1 MDITQADKFWVWF
14 NKIDVV
20 DTFTLLLLQLHCPN
34 GISPIGNR
42 VVLPGESQLRQSRA
56 TQPTYGACWVFKCF
70 HNPPNSDM
78 DYRIF
83 NVHMEANACGCT
95 RDTVRESALKVD
107 SGRNIPCRTGESN
120 LRQRRAGP
128 MFYQMSYIPA
138 RRTKD
143 LPHRTETSSISL
155 RSRGHRFC
163 FYFVLKLIYSA
174 SCEFCLLLFTISLN
188 SETHSQPVACA
199 TVFLHTH

>member
-1 MDITQADKFWVWF
+1 MEIGLCSPGKASCDRVALPNLRTVHAGCLSVSIIHRTLTWTTGSLTCTQMLMHA
-14 NKIDVV
+14 IA
-20 DTFTLLLLQLHCPN
+20 H
-34 GISPIGNR
+34 
-42 VVLPGESQLRQSRA
+42 GER
-56 TQPTYGACWVFKCF
+56 TY
-70 HNPPNSDM
+70 
-78 DYRIF
+78 
-83 NVHMEANACGCT
+83 
-95 RDTVRESALKVD
+95 TVRESALKVD

-155 RSRGHRFC
+155 SSRGHRFC
-163 FYFVLKLIYSA
+163 FYFVLKLIHSA
-174 SCEFCLLLFTISLN
+174 SCQFCLLLFTISLN
-188 SETHSQPVACA
+188 SDTHSQPVACA